1 MYYPISIGVTFMR
14 RTLWYSRKGIS
25 TIIATIIIVSVSIV
39 MAIAVGFWAM
49 GIGNSFTKFE
59 KVEFTSIYADPQ
71 RLYNATYQQ
80 PNGDYFNGTAFT
92 VYITLKNTGTAAA
105 TINNIFLNSRPYD
118 TAYENITQANIINAT
133 LAVGQTLGQAA
144 NQRGLITLPINTGI
158 WSSGMSVQVEIQT
171 AAGRTYSNTVVLP

>member
-1 MYYPISIGVTFMR
+1 LVFGR
-14 RTLWYSRKGIS
+14 W
-25 TIIATIIIVSVSIV
+25 
-39 MAIAVGFWAM
+39 

-71 RLYNATYQQ
+71 KYYNATIQQ
-80 PNGDYFNGTAFT
+80 PDGNYFNGTAFT
-92 VYITLKNTGTAAA
+92 VFITLKNTGTAAA

-118 TAYENITQANIINAT
+118 TAYDNITQSNIVGTT
-133 LAVGQTLGQAA
+133 LAVGQALAP
-144 NQRGLITLPINTGI
+144 RGLITLPLNAGI